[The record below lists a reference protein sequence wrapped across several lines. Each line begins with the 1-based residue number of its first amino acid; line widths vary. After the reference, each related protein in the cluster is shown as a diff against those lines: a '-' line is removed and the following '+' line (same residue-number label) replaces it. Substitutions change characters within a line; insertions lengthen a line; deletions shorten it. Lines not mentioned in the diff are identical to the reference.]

1 MCFYLLKKISSVCDI
16 EEKLS
21 IPVLMRGDHG
31 A

>member
-1 MCFYLLKKISSVCDI
+1 MLLFIKKISSTCDI

-21 IPVLMRGDHG
+21 IPVLMKGDHR